1 MPTKMEDQ
9 LRSLEQQILALPT
22 EERIRMTQIYNK
34 SIVRFRTKT
43 HKELGEENYG
53 KGYSRQEKDTIQFM
67 TEKGSTDE
75 EIALHL
81 KRSVKGIT
89 QQRQKLIA
97 LKNPAIVEQLVKN
110 YAPSNPDPTFI
121 IPQHKNV

>member
-1 MPTKMEDQ
+1 MELQ
-9 LRSLEQQILALPT
+9 LHALEQQILALPI
-22 EERIRMTQIYNK
+22 EERQYFTRIYYT
-34 SIVRFRTKT
+34 SIIRFRTKT

-53 KGYSRQEKDTIQFM
+53 KGYSLDEKDAIQTM

-75 EIALHL
+75 EIAIHL

-97 LKNPAIVEQLVKN
+97 KTNPSLVKQLVAN
-110 YAPSNPDPTFI
+110 YSPSNPDPSFI
-121 IPQHKNV
+121 IPQHKNM

>member
-1 MPTKMEDQ
+1 MEEQ

-22 EERIRMTQIYNK
+22 EERIRMTQIYYK

-75 EIALHL
+75 EIALRL
-81 KRSVKGIT
+81 KRSVHGIT

>member
-1 MPTKMEDQ
+1 MEQQ
-9 LRSLEQQILALPT
+9 LQLLEQQILALPI
-22 EERIRMTQIYNK
+22 EDRMRYTQMYYT
-34 SIVRFRTKT
+34 SIIRFRTKT

-53 KGYSRQEKDTIQFM
+53 KGYSRDEKDAIKSM

-75 EIALHL
+75 EIARHL

-89 QQRQKLIA
+89 QQRQKLISVE
-97 LKNPAIVEQLVKN
+97 NPALVKQLVSN
-110 YAPSNPDPTFI
+110 YTPSNPDPTFI

>member
-1 MPTKMEDQ
+1 MN
-9 LRSLEQQILALPT
+9 
-22 EERIRMTQIYNK
+22 ERIRFTHMYYT
-34 SIVRFRTKT
+34 SIIRFRTKT

-53 KGYSRQEKDTIQFM
+53 KGYSRDEKDAIQFM

-75 EIALHL
+75 EIASHL

-97 LKNPAIVEQLVKN
+97 LKNPALVKQLVSN
-110 YAPSNPDPTFI
+110 YTPSNPDPSFI
-121 IPQHKNV
+121 TPQHKNM